1 MNQPLTTAEK
11 PRIRA
16 VNTGSETV
24 YKRVRKTGGKRFAVA
39 QKASKLGARVS
50 GFGLSIDETLRRDVV
65 AIRNASR
72 KAGEDD
78 GYIVRFLS
86 MCETHIVGPEGFTLQ
101 NKAKL
106 SNGKLDKASNDIIED
121 GFKKRWGK
129 KGNCDV
135 TGQYSWLDIQRLF
148 IKTVAQD
155 GAILVREVLG
165 FDNEFGYAL
174 QLFEADHLDM
184 NYNRENYQ
192 GNEIKHGIELNE
204 WGKHIA
210 YHLLTVHPGERSYF
224 HGNTRYQRIP
234 AEEIIY
240 GYYPFRIGQ
249 KIGVPWAHA
258 ALLELMDLYNYRE
271 AELTSARVA
280 ASKMLA
286 YIPDSDVEPADDE
299 DDEDFIEELEPGG
312 SVVVPY
318 GYDAKALDFK
328 NDASNAA
335 GYTKTSLRTAS
346 SALDV
351 NYNSLGNDGEGI
363 NFSTIRHFTLEDR
376 DSWKKKQGWMRE
388 TLLERIFGNWLKMA
402 LLSSALGNL
411 KVIHFEKYNQPKF
424 QGRRWDWMNP
434 LQDGKANTE
443 AINNKTKSPQAIIRQ
458 QGDDPEVTLQEID
471 EWHKRT
477 KHLPSAEKSNEKPDD
492 KSKKDKSDNK
502 TD

>member
-1 MNQPLTTAEK
+1 MKQALTSAEK
-11 PRIRA
+11 PRVRA
-16 VNTGSETV
+16 VNVDGQV
-24 YKRVRKTGGKRFAVA
+24 AYKKVRQKNKGKRFAVA
-39 QKASKLGARVS
+39 QKKTAFGSRVS
-50 GFGLSIDETLRRDVV
+50 GFGLSIDETLSRDVI

-86 MCETHIVGPEGFTLQ
+86 MCETHVVGPEGFTFQ

-106 SNGKLDKASNDIIED
+106 ASGQLDKVSNDIIEK
-121 GFKKRWGK
+121 GFKRWGK
-129 KGNCDV
+129 KGVCDV

-155 GAILVREVLG
+155 GAILVREVFG

-174 QLFEADHLDM
+174 QLFEADHLDV

-192 GNEIKHGIELNE
+192 GNEIKHGIELDE
-204 WGKHIA
+204 WGRHVA
-210 YHLLTVHPGERSYF
+210 YHILTVHPGERSYF

-234 AEEIIY
+234 ADEIIY

-249 KIGVPWAHA
+249 KIGVPWGHA
-258 ALLELMDLYNYRE
+258 ALLELLDLYNFRE

-286 YIPDSDVEPADDE
+286 YEPDSDVEPAEDE
-299 DDEDFIEELEPGG
+299 DDEDFIEELEPGA

-318 GYDAKALDFK
+318 GYTAKALDFK

-351 NYNSLGNDGEGI
+351 NYPSLGNDLEGV
-363 NFSTIRHFTLEDR
+363 NFSSLRHGVLEDR
-376 DSWKKKQGWMRE
+376 DNWMKKQSWMRE
-388 TLLERIFGNWLKMA
+388 TLLERVLGNWLKMA
-402 LLSSALGNL
+402 LLSSALGKL
-411 KVIHFEKYNQPKF
+411 KFLHFERYNQPIF
-424 QGRRWDWMNP
+424 QGRRWPWVNP
-434 LQDGKANTE
+434 LQDEKANTE
-443 AINNKTKSPQAIIRQ
+443 AINNRTKSQQSIIRE
-458 QGDDPEVTLQEID
+458 QGNDPEEVIREIE
-471 EWHKRT
+471 EWNERT
-477 KHLPSAEKSNEKPDD
+477 KKLTPVEKSDD
-492 KSKKDKSDNK
+492 KSKEDKSDNEA
-502 TD
+502 D